1 VEWVE
6 TTGKTVEEAKE
17 AALDQLGV
25 DESEAEFEVLEEPKS
40 GLFGRVRREARV
52 RARVEPTRP
61 RPKADRRERRRKP
74 AKGSNGGGGSG
85 AKAGRGAGNGRSNR
99 GRSADSNGSSTPA
112 STGATASRQASGA
125 SRANGG
131 RGRSTAAT
139 TPAVVATADTELAE
153 VDAGSPVAAP
163 ADDRPPR
170 PAAPARRPAAD
181 RPEREPMSSD
191 LVSMDEQADIIE
203 DFLTGLTDAFGV
215 QPEIRRETIDDEM
228 LELQIDAPDLGLL
241 IGPKGQTLAAVQ
253 ELARTVLQRKATG
266 TYDGRVRIDIAGY
279 RSRRR
284 QALEKFTIG
293 VADQVR
299 ASGTAK
305 VLEPMSP
312 PDRKVVHDTVND
324 LDGVVTA
331 SEGTEPYRR
340 VVIKPA

>member
-6 TTGKTVEEAKE
+6 TTGKTIEEAKE

-74 AKGSNGGGGSG
+74 GRGSGSGGSG
-85 AKAGRGAGNGRSNR
+85 GGGNGRSR
-99 GRSADSNGSSTPA
+99 GGRSGGNGRRDARNDGGSA
-112 STGATASRQASGA
+112 STGDAASSSGTAKRRSNGNAPKRTSPSSPALSGA
-125 SRANGG
+125 ASAPVSESAA
-131 RGRSTAAT
+131 STSAARPSAE
-139 TPAVVATADTELAE
+139 PAPSARPSATDVPAE
-153 VDAGSPVAAP
+153 
-163 ADDRPPR
+163 
-170 PAAPARRPAAD
+170 
-181 RPEREPMSSD
+181 RPEGEPMTSD

-203 DFLTGLTDAFGV
+203 EFLEGLTDAFGV
-215 QPEIRRETIDDEM
+215 HPEIRRETVDDEM
-228 LELQIDAPDLGLL
+228 LEVQIDAPDLGLL

-284 QALEKFTIG
+284 EALEKFAIG

-312 PDRKVVHDTVND
+312 PDRKVVHDTVNE
-324 LDGVVTA
+324 LDGVATA

>member
-25 DESEAEFEVLEEPKS
+25 DESEAEFELLEEPKN

-74 AKGSNGGGGSG
+74 PAKGKAGAKTGANGSG
-85 AKAGRGAGNGRSNR
+85 RGKASVDEAGTSDATEPAEA
-99 GRSADSNGSSTPA
+99 AD
-112 STGATASRQASGA
+112 ATS
-125 SRANGG
+125 GG
-131 RGRSTAAT
+131 RGSTATKPAAKSAAKSTPRSTPKSTTKRAARPRTST
-139 TPAVVATADTELAE
+139 TSAKTPDDLDATDLNATDREVANRE
-153 VDAGSPVAAP
+153 VAKG
-163 ADDRPPR
+163 
-170 PAAPARRPAAD
+170 
-181 RPEREPMSSD
+181 EHMSTD
-191 LVSMDEQADIIE
+191 LVSMEEQADIIE
-203 DFLTGLTDAFGV
+203 EFLEGLTEAFGV
-215 QPEIRRETIDDEM
+215 DPEIHRETIDDEM
-228 LELQIDAPDLGLL
+228 LELQVEAPDLGLL

-266 TYDGRVRIDIAGY
+266 TYEGRVRIDISGY

-284 QALEKFTIG
+284 VALERFATGI
-293 VADQVR
+293 ADEVR
-299 ASGTAK
+299 ASGTQK
-305 VLEPMSP
+305 ILEPMSP

-324 LDGVVTA
+324 LEGVVTA